1 MKESAVALLSFALL
15 LGATALAVETF
26 DDRELMVPPPD
37 AVAEGFVR
45 ETITGRYARARQYL
59 SEPESMSNEDV
70 RELEQFIESRVGEP
84 TEVEAELVSRD
95 DKRAL
100 VTVRVSAAE
109 RSEALSYGLVFDQ
122 EWKIAR

>member
-1 MKESAVALLSFALL
+1 MKEAAVALLSFALL

-26 DDRELMVPPPD
+26 GDRELMVSPPD

-45 ETITGRYARARQYL
+45 ETVTGRYARARQYL
-59 SEPESMSNEDV
+59 SDPQSMSDDDV
-70 RELEQFIESRVGEP
+70 RDLEQFIESRVGEP

-95 DKRAL
+95 DQRAL

-109 RSEALSYGLVFDQ
+109 RSEALSYGLVFDR
-122 EWKIAR
+122 EWKITR

>member
-1 MKESAVALLSFALL
+1 MKEAAVALLSFALL

-26 DDRELMVPPPD
+26 GDRELMVSPPD
-37 AVAEGFVR
+37 AVAECFVR

-59 SEPESMSNEDV
+59 SDPRSMSDDDV
-70 RELEQFIESRVGEP
+70 RDLEQFIESRVGEP

-95 DKRAL
+95 DQRAL

-109 RSEALSYGLVFDQ
+109 RSEALSYGLVFDR
-122 EWKIAR
+122 EWKITR